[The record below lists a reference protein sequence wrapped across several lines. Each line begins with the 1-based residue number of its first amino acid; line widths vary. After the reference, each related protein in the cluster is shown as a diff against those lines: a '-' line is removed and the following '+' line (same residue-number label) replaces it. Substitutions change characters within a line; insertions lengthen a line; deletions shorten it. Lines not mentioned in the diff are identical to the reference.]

1 MHFELY
7 EASAEFVASII
18 LDSDNLVAWE
28 NIPFTPPVD
37 GSEYYRFNYKE
48 ADTVTTSLD
57 RKCAYFVG
65 MVQVDVVFSPGSG
78 VSVARKLAADVAKSA
93 VDGTMLSTGYIL
105 SRGEVHP
112 VQKSDTG
119 WFIPVRFYVRCETKG
134 A

>member
-18 LDSDNLVAWE
+18 QDSDNLVAWE
-28 NIPFTPPVD
+28 NIAFTPPAD

-78 VSVARKLAADVAKSA
+78 ISVARKLAADVAKSA
-93 VDGTMLSTGYIL
+93 IDGTMLSTGYIL
-105 SRGEVHP
+105 SRGAVHP
-112 VQKSDTG
+112 AQKSDTG